1 MTAFSRAIGAEFAK
15 IGTTRMWWI
24 LAAVMFGYI
33 ALLAGGLSALFA
45 GIESGAISP
54 DAAGTG
60 SQGLAGFG
68 SLPPLIYSFAS
79 SVGYVFPVLLGA
91 LASTGEFRYQTLT
104 PTFLANPRRAQ
115 VLGAKTITLFV
126 VGAVFGVIALLA
138 SVGVGAL
145 VITAF
150 DVDPLLAEPA
160 TWALI
165 GRTVLAMAVWSAI
178 GVGLGV
184 LVPNQVA
191 SIVIVLAFTQFV
203 EPLLR
208 FASLFTEVTQGIGNY
223 LPGAASDALV
233 GASFFTLAAP
243 GGSQAAMLE
252 WWQGGLVLLAYAVA
266 ATAIGYFASWRRDV
280 T

>member
-1 MTAFSRAIGAEFAK
+1 MTSFIRALGAEFAK
-15 IGTTRMWWI
+15 LGTTRLWWV

-54 DAAGTG
+54 DAAGAG

-91 LASTGEFRYQTLT
+91 LATTGEFRHQTLT

-126 VGAVFGVIALLA
+126 VGAVFGVVALLA

-145 VITAF
+145 VISAF
-150 DVDPLLAEPA
+150 DVDPLLADSA

-165 GRTVLAMAVWSAI
+165 GRTVLAMAIWSTI

-184 LVPNQVA
+184 LVPSQVA

-208 FASLFTEVTQGIGNY
+208 FASLFTDVTRGIGNY

-243 GGSQAAMLE
+243 GGTTAALLE
-252 WWQGGLVLLAYAVA
+252 WWQGGLVLLAYMLA
-266 ATAIGYFASWRRDV
+266 ATVIGYAVSWKRDV

>member
-1 MTAFSRAIGAEFAK
+1 MSTFIRTVRAEFAK
-15 IGTTRMWWI
+15 ILTTRMWWI
-24 LAAVMFGYI
+24 LAIVLFGYI
-33 ALLAGGLSALFA
+33 ALLAGGLSALFG
-45 GIESGAISP
+45 GIESGAITPSSSSGGRGAP
-54 DAAGTG
+54 PI
-60 SQGLAGFG
+60 G

-91 LASTGEFRYQTLT
+91 LATTGEFRHQTLT
-104 PTFLANPRRAQ
+104 PTFLANPKRAG
-115 VLGAKTITLFV
+115 VLGAKTISMFV
-126 VGAVFGVIALLA
+126 VGAVFGVVGLVA

-145 VITAF
+145 VMGAF
-150 DVDPLLAEPA
+150 GVDQLLGDSE
-160 TWALI
+160 TWALV
-165 GRTVLAMAVWSAI
+165 GRSILAMAIWATV

-208 FASLFTEVTQGIGNY
+208 LASMFIDWTADIGKF

-233 GASFFTLAAP
+233 GASFFTIASPA
-243 GGSQAAMLE
+243 GSVLE
-252 WWQGGLVLLAYAVA
+252 WWQGGLVLIAYAIA
-266 ATAIGYFASWRRDV
+266 ATIGGYFVSWKRDV

>member
-1 MTAFSRAIGAEFAK
+1 MSTAARAVRAEFAK
-15 IGTTRMWWI
+15 LVTTRMWWI
-24 LAAVMFGYI
+24 LALVLFGYV
-33 ALLAGGLSALFA
+33 ALLAGGLGALFG

-60 SQGLAGFG
+60 GGPPPAFG
-68 SLPPLIYSFAS
+68 ELPPLIYSFAS

-91 LASTGEFRYQTLT
+91 LATTGEFRHQTLT
-104 PTFLANPRRAQ
+104 PTFLATPRRGR
-115 VLGAKTITLFV
+115 VLGAK
-126 VGAVFGVIALLA
+126 VIAMLVAGAGYGIVGLLA

-145 VITAF
+145 VMSAF
-150 DVDPLLAEPA
+150 GVDTLLDDPDTSAI
-160 TWALI
+160 L
-165 GRTVLAMAVWSAI
+165 GRVVLAMALWATI

-191 SIVIVLAFTQFV
+191 AVVIVLAFTQFV

-208 FASLFTEVTQGIGNY
+208 FASMFTEITAGIGKF

-233 GASFFTLAAP
+233 GASIFNISSPQT
-243 GGSQAAMLE
+243 SVLE
-252 WWQGGLVLLAYAVA
+252 WWQGGLVLLAYALA
-266 ATAIGYFASWRRDV
+266 ATIGGYFVSWKRDV

>member
-1 MTAFSRAIGAEFAK
+1 MTAFSRTIGAEFAK

-60 SQGLAGFG
+60 SQGIAGFG

-104 PTFLANPRRAQ
+104 PTVLANPRRAQ